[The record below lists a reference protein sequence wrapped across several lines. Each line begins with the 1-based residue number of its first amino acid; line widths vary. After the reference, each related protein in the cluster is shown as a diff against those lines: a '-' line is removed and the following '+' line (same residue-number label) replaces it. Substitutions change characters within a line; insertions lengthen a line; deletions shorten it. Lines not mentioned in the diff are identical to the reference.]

1 MNNTV
6 VTMKKTKSIKI
17 FFIVPLFALA
27 LTGCKKADDVP
38 NALEEMAKHQNT
50 IEAMASQINLPS
62 NSAKAQQKQTT
73 QPSLPT
79 PEILGFPYPAFAEP
93 YVQALSSQ
101 KELPTSEQIAVVSQ
115 LAEKETTTFYFG
127 KNYQLM
133 SSPQNN
139 GYYRKILGKN
149 KNGQIVAQDYY
160 QDTQTPQTAPFAF
173 TASGNIRSFDSKGN
187 IDSIIISFGKNG
199 NLETATNYKNGV
211 AISPAAIYQ
220 NNKLIAQSKADN
232 PFSIAVYYEDGR
244 TVAAIYDF
252 LDKEMKTGRVVFFRN
267 DGSPISVLN
276 MVDGSSIGAVLWDK
290 NGVVTDGKLFP
301 EESKPVNKRVGEV
314 LTIVGQ
320 LR

>member
-6 VTMKKTKSIKI
+6 ITMKKTKSIKI
-17 FFIVPLFALA
+17 FFIAPLFALA

-50 IEAMASQINLPS
+50 IEAMASQVNLPS

-101 KELPTSEQIAVVSQ
+101 KELPTNEQTAVVSQ
-115 LAEKETTTFYFG
+115 LAGKETTTFYFD

-149 KNGQIVAQDYY
+149 KNGHMEIVSFYSILKIHKHLKLHPSHLPLREISVVLI
-160 QDTQTPQTAPFAF
+160 TMGIL
-173 TASGNIRSFDSKGN
+173 TAS
-187 IDSIIISFGKNG
+187 
-199 NLETATNYKNGV
+199 L
-211 AISPAAIYQ
+211 
-220 NNKLIAQSKADN
+220 L
-232 PFSIAVYYEDGR
+232 
-244 TVAAIYDF
+244 
-252 LDKEMKTGRVVFFRN
+252 
-267 DGSPISVLN
+267 VLVK
-276 MVDGSSIGAVLWDK
+276 MEI
-290 NGVVTDGKLFP
+290 
-301 EESKPVNKRVGEV
+301 
-314 LTIVGQ
+314 
-320 LR
+320 